1 MRRTLA
7 ISTALF
13 LILTV
18 GVSAQLIIAVT
29 LDAPTSAGTSFDLE
43 INTGEVSN
51 LKTAEFTVS
60 HGSEIEI
67 ASVSAGDYTS
77 NAEIIFNEQT
87 NSVLMT
93 LPGSVSGS
101 GTLAVISFNVLS
113 QGSPEMSLE
122 GLLLGDDTGGEISSV
137 FGGAISIGVGGAAA
151 VERVE
156 QEVDTAALEE
166 ALLAELL
173 GDGEDT
179 ADTAEEQSGSDEEP
193 SAGIPTTYYIIGGV
207 LLGLAYFLYSRS
219 KK

>member
-122 GLLLGDDTGGEISSV
+122 GILLGDDTGGEISSV
-137 FGGAISIGVGGAAA
+137 FGGVISIGVGGAAA

-156 QEVDTAALEE
+156 QEVDTDALEE

-179 ADTAEEQSGSDEEP
+179 ADTTEEQSGSDEEP
-193 SAGIPTTYYIIGGV
+193 SAGIPATYYIIGGV